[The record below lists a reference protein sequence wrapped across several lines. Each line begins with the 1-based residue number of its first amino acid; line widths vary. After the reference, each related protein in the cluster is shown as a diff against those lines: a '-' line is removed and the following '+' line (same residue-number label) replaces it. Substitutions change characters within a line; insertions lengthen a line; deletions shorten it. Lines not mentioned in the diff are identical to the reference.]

1 MEDRELRD
9 TPWHSRPAD
18 DAVDA
23 LDVDPDDGLS
33 SEEAKTR
40 LEHYGP
46 NRIESG
52 EADPWWKILLRQFL
66 DPLIYIL
73 ILAGIVTLYFQDY
86 IDSAVIFAAVLLN
99 GAIGFVQELRAQNA
113 ITSLAEM
120 SAPKA
125 HLLRGGRKVDVST
138 DEVVP
143 GDMVRMTSG
152 VRVPADVR
160 LLRADDLRVDES
172 ALTGESESV
181 RKQVEP
187 VKDERAVPGD
197 QLSMAFAGT
206 NVTRGR
212 GLGVVVH
219 TGEASQLG
227 RIAERT
233 RDVGKVRTPI
243 QEKMD
248 HLGKLIGVG
257 ILALAALV
265 GVVGYLQGM
274 TLHEV
279 VQTAVAMAVGAVP
292 EALPVVLT
300 VALAVGVRRMA
311 GRNAIIRTLPAVE
324 TLGSTTVIGSD
335 KTGTLTSNQMTVRA
349 ITAGGRRYEV
359 GGSGYSTEGD
369 IILAG
374 APNDEGQE
382 AGPES
387 DEALRMTLL
396 AGLLATETES
406 IPAEDEEP
414 RGDPT
419 ELAVLVSAAKA
430 GLDLDQ
436 TRADHDQLDVIPFE
450 SERQYMATLNEME
463 DGRCIFVKGAPEA
476 VVERCS
482 RRLLPDGEEEEFDAE
497 SAKQT
502 AHDLAE
508 EGYRVLGMA
517 FRRVDQDRFDDDEV
531 GSELIFAGFQGMED
545 PLRPEAKEAVDAT
558 RGAGIRVIMLTGD
571 HTDTASAIGGQLGL
585 TGTGAEAK
593 EGRDLDDLSDDE
605 LDEVI
610 RKVNVFARVS
620 PDHKLRLVE
629 RLKAQNH
636 VVAVTGDGVNDAPAL
651 QAAHLGVAMGQAG
664 TDVARE
670 ASDMILT
677 DDNFASITSAVEEG
691 RLVFA
696 NIRKVIYFLL
706 STGLAIVFTILFSL
720 FAGWPL
726 PYLAAQVLWINLV
739 TNGLQDVAL
748 AFEKGEPGLLEEPP
762 RDPDEGV
769 INRPVLIRL
778 AWVSVL
784 ITAATMAVFYS
795 MLRRDVPME
804 VARSVTMTQMVMFQF
819 FHVFNSR
826 SMKRSVFQVPL
837 SANPFLAGSLGVA
850 ILAHIGALH
859 LPFMRAIFDTTPLT
873 LDQWALVVGVGS
885 LVVVAAEI
893 DKALLR
899 RRKKDGGEERA
910 QAGGEQEH
918 QRHDMGAAEDS
929 DQKLAKPAGEPGVEE
944 ESEEPEDRCAG
955 HDEEDEGDEGDE
967 GDEERGEGRPEVEAP
982 EEEYRKEVEYRREV
996 ETKTGEDGEYRKEV
1010 EYRKEIE
1017 YRKDR
1022 GPGTDHDGGGRK
1034 EDDTDEREG

>member
-1 MEDRELRD
+1 MEERELRE
-9 TPWHSRPAD
+9 TPWHTRAGEE
-18 DAVDA
+18 AVEA
-23 LDVDPDDGLS
+23 LATDPDRGLS
-33 SEEAKTR
+33 KDEVEER
-40 LEHYGP
+40 LDRYGA
-46 NRIESG
+46 NTIESG
-52 EADPWWKILLRQFL
+52 EVDPWWRILLRQFL

-73 ILAGIVTLYFQDY
+73 ILAGLVTLYFQDY
-86 IDSAVIFAAVLLN
+86 IDSAVIFAAVVIN
-99 GAIGFVQELRAQNA
+99 GTIGFVQEYRARKA

-120 SAPKA
+120 SAPRA
-125 HLLRGGRKVDVST
+125 HLLRDGRKVDVPT

-143 GDMVRMTSG
+143 GDIVRLSSG
-152 VRVPADVR
+152 ARVPADIR
-160 LLRADDLRVDES
+160 LLKARDLRVDES
-172 ALTGESESV
+172 ALTGESEAV
-181 RKQVEP
+181 QKQADP
-187 VKDERAVPGD
+187 VADERAVPGD
-197 QLSMAFAGT
+197 QLSMAFSGT

-233 RDVGKVRTPI
+233 RQVGKVRTPI

-248 HLGKLIGVG
+248 HLGKLIGAG
-257 ILALAALV
+257 ILLLAGLV
-265 GVVGYLQGM
+265 AVVGWLQGM
-274 TLHEV
+274 TVHEI

-311 GRNAIIRTLPAVE
+311 GRNAIIRTLPSVE

-349 ITAGGRRYEV
+349 IVAGGRRYAV
-359 GGSGYSTEGD
+359 SGSGYATDGE
-369 IILAG
+369 IELAG
-374 APNDEGQE
+374 NGGQDEGPE
-382 AGPES
+382 A

-396 AGLLATETES
+396 AGLLANETES
-406 IPAEDEEP
+406 IPGADDEP

-419 ELAVLVSAAKA
+419 ELAVLVSAVKA
-430 GLDLDQ
+430 GLDLDEV
-436 TRADHDQLDVIPFE
+436 RADHDQLDVIPFE
-450 SERQYMATLNEME
+450 SERQYMATLNRME
-463 DGRCIFVKGAPEA
+463 DGACIFMKGAPEA
-476 VVERCS
+476 VLERCGT
-482 RRLLPDGEEEEFDAE
+482 RILPDGQEEELDADA
-497 SAKQT
+497 AKDA
-502 AHDLAE
+502 AHELAE

-517 FRRVDQDRFDDDEV
+517 FKRVDQDRFDDDEA
-531 GSELIFAGFQGMED
+531 GSELVFAGFQGMED
-545 PLRPEAKEAVDAT
+545 PLRPEARDAVAAT

-571 HTDTASAIGGQLGL
+571 HADTASAIGGQLGL
-585 TGTGAEAK
+585 TENGAAAK
-593 EGRDLDDLSDDE
+593 EGRELDDLSDEE
-605 LDEVI
+605 LDELV
-610 RKVNVFARVS
+610 REVNVFARVS

-629 RLKAQNH
+629 RLKAQRH

-696 NIRKVIYFLL
+696 NIRKVTYFLL

-748 AFEKGEPGLLEEPP
+748 AFEKGEPGLLDQPP
-762 RDPDEGV
+762 RDPREGV
-769 INRPVLIRL
+769 INRHVLVRL

-784 ITAATMAVFYS
+784 ITTATLGVFYW
-795 MLRRDVPME
+795 MLQQDVPME
-804 VARSVTMTQMVMFQF
+804 VARSVAMTQMVMFQF

-826 SMKRSVFQVPL
+826 SMTRSIFQVPL
-837 SANPFLAGSLGVA
+837 SANPFLAVSLSVA

-859 LPFMRAIFDTTPLT
+859 LPFMQLIFDTTPLS
-873 LDQWALVVGVGS
+873 LGQWALVVGVGF

-899 RRKKDGGEERA
+899 RK
-910 QAGGEQEH
+910 
-918 QRHDMGAAEDS
+918 
-929 DQKLAKPAGEPGVEE
+929 
-944 ESEEPEDRCAG
+944 
-955 HDEEDEGDEGDE
+955 
-967 GDEERGEGRPEVEAP
+967 GRD
-982 EEEYRKEVEYRREV
+982 K
-996 ETKTGEDGEYRKEV
+996 
-1010 EYRKEIE
+1010 
-1017 YRKDR
+1017 
-1022 GPGTDHDGGGRK
+1022 
-1034 EDDTDEREG
+1034 